1 MGRQKKRTSKKYNHT
16 KRKNNTLR
24 KNNKKRVRKTNKKR
38 VRRTRKRIGGSSPFD
53 YLNPQDNTNATG
65 SITDDPNN
73 PYQFISDDGGM
84 PLVGNPVTQSA
95 PGVLTGSA
103 TAPTAPQ
110 VAALPQQGVAEGAA
124 QAVVAEEKRVDP
136 SDGVLR
142 TKEEFLGKHNNDS
155 LWNYVGQQLAQ
166 QNQINQLL
174 EAAKMTD
181 LNNNPQLQQQINNLE
196 KKNNLL
202 QATTGLATTAGLIG
216 AIGLPATAGVV
227 AGAAGLAATG
237 AAAIKT
243 KNVALSGVEKYK
255 RYDSMKDCRKC
266 LKDMVD
272 YHVVTKK
279 DGDELLKRYDEN
291 RPEVKITHKSSNLKS
306 LKNNIKNAK
315 NNPANTPLN

>member
-1 MGRQKKRTSKKYNHT
+1 MGRQKKRTSKKYNHS

-38 VRRTRKRIGGSSPFD
+38 VRRTRKRIGGGSAFEF
-53 YLNPQDNTNATG
+53 LNAQQDNTNATG

-73 PYQFISDDGGM
+73 PYQLISGDGGM
-84 PLVGNPVTQSA
+84 PLAGNPVTQSA

-174 EAAKMTD
+174 E
-181 LNNNPQLQQQINNLE
+181 NNPQLQQQINNLE

-266 LKDMVD
+266 LKDMVA
-272 YHVVTKK
+272 YQVVGEGPAK
-279 DGDELLKRYDEN
+279 ELLDRYNEN
-291 RPEVKITHKSSNLKS
+291 RPEVKITHKSSNLES